1 MTSQKEALISPLSL
15 RAEQYPPLVV
25 YVISLRFVMA
35 SKQQS
40 RSQLPD
46 KEKTILHPHRGLR
59 N

>member
-1 MTSQKEALISPLSL
+1 MTSQKAVLISSLSL
-15 RAEQYPPLVV
+15 RAEQYSPHVV

-35 SKQQS
+35 SKQRA

-46 KEKTILHPHRGLR
+46 SEKTILHPHHGLR